1 MWRNNSGPVWSFCAS
16 GVISNTPMSQKNSKS
31 SMLPTLQLYWTG
43 HWGWKRVRTSRGN
56 SSETQGPQC
65 YTEKARTS
73 GRGCKN
79 KNEPQKNAEN
89 SASIHTAC
97 ISSICLYG
105 REAGNGES
113 QSVSQAAHYI
123 KKQCAWEQEHRESL
137 KVRYFFSLQ
146 ANLPVGR
153 PYLGAWGLEHTCA
166 THGL

>member
-1 MWRNNSGPVWSFCAS
+1 MAQSEASVLAVWSPTPPCLKKTPS
-16 GVISNTPMSQKNSKS
+16 PVCSPRSNYIGQATGDGKEFGPPEETVQKHKGLSVTQRKREQAGEAVKTRMSRRK
-31 SMLPTLQLYWTG
+31 MP
-43 HWGWKRVRTSRGN
+43 
-56 SSETQGPQC
+56 P
-65 YTEKARTS
+65 
-73 GRGCKN
+73 
-79 KNEPQKNAEN
+79 N

-97 ISSICLYG
+97 IGSICLYG

-113 QSVSQAAHYI
+113 QSVSQAHYI